1 MVRIVALHPH
11 LCMQLPFWIQGA
23 LPIKHAHLGK
33 VFKSQFH
40 TARKRHLR
48 SRFGAITGGSVRVGE
63 AGCLYIYSWVRLGLM
78 GQGEKSVGG
87 AENPTWNPRYLPPLS
102 PDFFP
107 SDLYFICIRIYPVPF
122 QSAQRLI
129 ESLDSLEYIG
139 PMEMFTKLSKVRI
152 VKALSNSARWTCLTS
167 CPG

>member
-1 MVRIVALHPH
+1 
-11 LCMQLPFWIQGA
+11 
-23 LPIKHAHLGK
+23 
-33 VFKSQFH
+33 
-40 TARKRHLR
+40 
-48 SRFGAITGGSVRVGE
+48 
-63 AGCLYIYSWVRLGLM
+63 M

-87 AENPTWNPRYLPPLS
+87 AENPTWNSRYLPPLSLS

-107 SDLYFICIRIYPVPF
+107 SDLYSVCFSIYPVPF

-152 VKALSNSARWTCLTS
+152 PTYC
-167 CPG
+167 

>member
-1 MVRIVALHPH
+1 M
-11 LCMQLPFWIQGA
+11 
-23 LPIKHAHLGK
+23 
-33 VFKSQFH
+33 
-40 TARKRHLR
+40 
-48 SRFGAITGGSVRVGE
+48 RVGE

-139 PMEMFTKLSKVRI
+139 PMEMFTKLSKVGI
-152 VKALSNSARWTCLTS
+152 PSNFVKHC
-167 CPG
+167 